1 MKSSGVAMMN
11 KVIELIRN
19 AETVAVLGHES
30 EDGDS
35 VGSCYA
41 MKAALVSM
49 GKKADCWFSDEI
61 APYIAF
67 VGRDYTVFDGTD
79 VPEYDLCLCIDC
91 GDIKRIGKRAAIFD
105 KAAHTACI
113 DHHET
118 NGGFTDADYI
128 EPYAAAAA
136 EILYKLFMKM
146 NIVMTPEIARNLYIG
161 ISTDTGSFK
170 YSNVSPETMEI
181 AAQLLRYNINH
192 AETAR
197 LLYDTVSPEV
207 MRFNGYVMSN
217 IESFCGGKICI
228 FCADGTLLKRFGVS
242 ERDIGDIVNI
252 PRMCRGCEI
261 AVSVRETPEKI
272 KVSLRS
278 NGDISAAEIAAQFGG
293 GGHARAAGFSQTNK
307 TVAEVKEKIIEAC
320 EVALN
325 G

>member
-1 MKSSGVAMMN
+1 MN
-11 KVIELIRN
+11 KVIELIKN
-19 AETVAVLGHES
+19 AGTVAVLGHES

-41 MKAALVSM
+41 MKLALESM
-49 GKKADCWFSDEI
+49 GKKADCWFSGEI
-61 APYIAF
+61 EPHIAF
-67 VGRDYTVFDGTD
+67 MGQNYTVFDGTN

-91 GDIKRIGKRAAIFD
+91 GDKKRIGKRAAIFD

-118 NGGFTDADYI
+118 NTGFTDADYV

-136 EILYKLFMKM
+136 EILYKLFVKM
-146 NIVMTPEIARNLYIG
+146 NIGITDDIAKNLYIG

-181 AAQLLRYNINH
+181 AAQLIKHDINH
-192 AETAR
+192 AEIAR

-217 IESFCGGKICI
+217 IESFCGGKLCV
-228 FCADGTLLKRFGVS
+228 FCADSMLMDRFGVS
-242 ERDIGDIVNI
+242 EHDIGDIVNI

-261 AVSVRETPEKI
+261 AVSVRETPDKI

-278 NGDISAAEIAAQFGG
+278 NGNISVADIAAQFGG
-293 GGHARAAGFSQTNK
+293 GGHARAAGLSQTNK
-307 TVAEVKEKIIEAC
+307 TVAEVKEKIIKAC